1 MRRVVAAALGGVGG
15 PLVGGLA
22 TLLCRALNGGRTRR
36 LTAAERDVLA
46 PLLPGLPLGRVRVA
60 ESARLPIGPAFAA
73 ITLGHTVY
81 VRGRLDERA
90 AGLLAHELAHVAQF
104 ERLGWA
110 GMMAAYGRLWLEHG
124 YHAHPLEVEAR
135 NVERAALDR
144 MAERR
149 RAARDANG

>member
-1 MRRVVAAALGGVGG
+1 
-15 PLVGGLA
+15 
-22 TLLCRALNGGRTRR
+22 
-36 LTAAERDVLA
+36 VLA
-46 PLLPGLPLGRVRVA
+46 PLLPGLPLERVRVA

-90 AGLLAHELAHVAQF
+90 AGLLGHELAHVAQF

-124 YHAHPLEVEAR
+124 YHAHPLEIEAR
-135 NVERAALDR
+135 RIERAALVR

-149 RAARDANG
+149 RATRGTDG